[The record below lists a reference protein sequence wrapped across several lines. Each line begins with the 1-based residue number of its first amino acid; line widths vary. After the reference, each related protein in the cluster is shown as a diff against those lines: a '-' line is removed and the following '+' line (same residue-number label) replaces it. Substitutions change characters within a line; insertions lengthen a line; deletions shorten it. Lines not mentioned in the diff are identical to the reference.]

1 MMGKQLRKS
10 NAIAGAKPVLDTFL
24 GARIDLADAK
34 YVVMGVPFDATSS
47 FRHGSRH
54 GPAAIREASQNIE
67 SFCLLEGINLDA
79 ASLPIADIGD
89 VAVKPRLV
97 EGMLR
102 SVETVVA
109 QVFPSREAI
118 ILLGGEHSLTLGAI
132 RALGHDIVVLQF
144 DAHMDLRD
152 TYGGTAFSHACVARR
167 VVELLGPEHLIQVGI
182 RAVDH
187 EEYTFAEAQD
197 IHHYTIQDV
206 EQRGAGRIAHQ
217 LLDSLPRG
225 LPIYVSVD
233 MDVLDPA
240 FAPAVGNPEPG
251 GLTSLQLL
259 AMLRILAPRTVAL
272 DVTEV
277 APQYDQGL
285 TALCAARIVTTFLCA
300 KNSPQR

>member
-10 NAIAGAKPVLDTFL
+10 NAIAGAKPVLNTFL
-24 GARIDLADAK
+24 GARIDVADAK
-34 YVVMGVPFDATSS
+34 YVIMGVPFDATSS
-47 FRHGSRH
+47 FRRGSRH

-97 EGMLR
+97 ERMLR

-109 QVFPSREAI
+109 QVFPLRQAI
-118 ILLGGEHSLTLGAI
+118 ILLGGEHSLTLGAV
-132 RALGHDIVVLQF
+132 RALSRDILVLQF

-152 TYGGTAFSHACVARR
+152 TYGGTPFSHACVARR
-167 VVELLGPEHLIQVGI
+167 VVELLGPEHLVQVGI
-182 RAVDH
+182 RAVDQQ
-187 EEYTFAEAQD
+187 EYKFAQAQG
-197 IHHYTIQDV
+197 INYYTVQDV
-206 EQRGAGRIAHQ
+206 EQRGAGTIAHHI
-217 LLDSLPRG
+217 LDSLPRG

-259 AMLRILAPRTVAL
+259 AMLRILAPRAVVL

-300 KNSPQR
+300 KNSPSR